1 MGSIFRGRVGAVAES
16 GHIAIVNRLIDRPA
30 AKARIFAARDAKERV
45 EGVVYGYNRGGFD
58 VLVEGIRAF
67 CPAGGM
73 AIENVDDPSAFVGK
87 KLEFTVPPSKG
98 KGKSIIVTRRGILER
113 ELRKA
118 ARARLKELEVGQ
130 RIQGPV
136 TEVRDYGLLVDLGQG
151 LEGLAHQSE
160 LSYKRGVK
168 PSEIAKVGDELTVE
182 VLKVQ
187 PATRRDRTGRVSLSL
202 RKCLPDPWEEH
213 ADAVKVGAVH
223 KGKVTGTTDF
233 GAFVEI
239 APEIEG
245 LLHISELGGDKHLK
259 HANEAVSEGDELDVL
274 VERVDKG
281 QRRISLAKLTPEELE
296 AIQKGEIDPTVAP
309 KSLKPGS
316 HVTIVIDRV
325 EHHGCMAHVKGV
337 IGKRGRAYLP
347 NRELPDGSGDR
358 KKSFGQGKEV
368 QAKIVGKDRSGAL
381 RVSVK
386 GRQIDE
392 ERKAVR
398 EYRKEAA
405 KQGGFGTF
413 GDLLRS
419 KLDGDDSS
427 ASS

>member
-1 MGSIFRGRVGAVAES
+1 
-16 GHIAIVNRLIDRPA
+16 
-30 AKARIFAARDAKERV
+30 
-45 EGVVYGYNRGGFD
+45 
-58 VLVEGIRAF
+58 
-67 CPAGGM
+67 
-73 AIENVDDPSAFVGK
+73 
-87 KLEFTVPPSKG
+87 
-98 KGKSIIVTRRGILER
+98 
-113 ELRKA
+113 
-118 ARARLKELEVGQ
+118 
-130 RIQGPV
+130 
-136 TEVRDYGLLVDLGQG
+136 
-151 LEGLAHQSE
+151 
-160 LSYKRGVK
+160 
-168 PSEIAKVGDELTVE
+168 
-182 VLKVQ
+182 VQ